1 MVLEE
6 EQSKEPKYPRSP
18 ELRHAVKDLERDGE
32 NNMYSIY
39 KKQRKSRK
47 ERNSN
52 LAEQHLSEELANMP
66 NVSIEK
72 YSKLSYKRGLQ
83 HEDGELPFPCTPKV
97 GPYEV
102 KDPVF
107 GAKNYFWCSCGMSK
121 KQPFCDS
128 SHVGTEFKPLKFS
141 LD

>member
-72 YSKLSYKRGLQ
+72 YSKLSYKRGL
-83 HEDGELPFPCTPKV
+83 
-97 GPYEV
+97 
-102 KDPVF
+102 
-107 GAKNYFWCSCGMSK
+107 
-121 KQPFCDS
+121 
-128 SHVGTEFKPLKFS
+128 
-141 LD
+141 